1 MTLFFA
7 VLTPFVGAALVALA
21 SRLGRSHSAWAAA
34 AVTLASMLW
43 LAPSLHL
50 PFAGTTL
57 VQQHGWM
64 PALGL
69 DLAFR
74 LDGLA
79 LLFAGLILGI
89 GLLIVLYARYYLSER
104 DSMGRFYSYLMLFM
118 GSMLGIVLSENLI
131 QLLIF
136 WELTSLSSFL
146 LISYWQH
153 REEARQG
160 ARMAL
165 AVTGLGG
172 FAMLGGF
179 LLLGHIVGSY
189 ELSVVLA
196 SGDLIRAHPLYLP
209 TLLLVLLGVFTKS
222 AQFPFHFWLP
232 HAMAAPT
239 PVSAYL
245 HSATMVKAGVFLLA
259 RLYPALS
266 GTPEWFWLVSG
277 AGLATLLLGAYTALF
292 KHDLKGLL
300 AYSTI
305 SHLGLITLLFGL
317 STPLAA
323 VAGVFHIINH
333 ATFKASLFM
342 AAGIIDHEAGTRDM
356 RRLNG
361 LWKYMPYTATLAMV
375 AAAAMAG
382 VPLMNG
388 FLSKE
393 MFFAELV
400 HVSGSHIGGWLL
412 PTLATLAGA
421 FAVAYSI
428 RFIHDV
434 FFNGEPVDL
443 PHTPHEPP
451 RWMKVPV
458 EILVVLCLVVGIAPA
473 LTVAPL
479 LAVAAQDT
487 LQTALPEYSLAIWH
501 GLNPALMLSV
511 LATLGGV
518 TIYLLRRPLFGWH
531 ERYIDK
537 IDARIPYNALLDRLV
552 GLSRSVTR
560 MIDSGSLQRQVFLML
575 AAALALGI
583 APWLYGATPLRGTRD
598 GLPLDAVSLT
608 AASALIVATLA
619 TVWLHRQRFVALITI
634 GVVGLVVSLTFVK
647 FSAPDLALT
656 QLSVEIVTIV
666 LLLLALYFLPQHA
679 EPERSRAR
687 LWRDGVIALLAG
699 GGTAALAWGVM
710 TRPYETIAGYFL
722 ENSVPGGGG
731 SNVVNVILVDFRGY
745 DTLGEITVLALA
757 GLGILAMLQG
767 LQLPAPSRDGAGRT
781 WDADAHPAIMAT
793 LTRVLLPL
801 ALLVAAFILLRG
813 HNQPGGGF
821 IAGLVTAVALIV
833 QYLANGAEW
842 TNQRMRAP
850 PPTPLSP
857 DVGSPLPN
865 PLPRAGEG
873 ANAGPT
879 PTASPPPP
887 QPSPQM
893 GEGANAGPTPI
904 YDSHPLIVWGL
915 GIAGFTGLASW
926 LFGYPYLTSTHG
938 HLHWPLVGE
947 FELAS
952 AMAFDL
958 GVFLVVVGATLMIL
972 TKLGDLHH
980 APDHRKARH

>member
-21 SRLGRSHSAWAAA
+21 SRLGRAHSAWAAG
-34 AVTLASMLW
+34 AVTLAAMLW

-50 PFAGTTL
+50 PFDGTTL
-57 VQQHGWM
+57 IQQHDWM

-69 DLAFR
+69 NLAFR

-172 FAMLGGF
+172 FALLGGF

-189 ELSVVLA
+189 ELSDVLA
-196 SGDLIRAHPLYLP
+196 SGDLIRGHPLYVP

-277 AGLATLLLGAYTALF
+277 AGLATLLLGAYVALF
-292 KHDLKGLL
+292 KNDLKGLL

-333 ATFKASLFM
+333 AIFKASLFM

-361 LWKYMPYTATLAMV
+361 LWKFMPYTATLAMV
-375 AAAAMAG
+375 SAAAMAG
-382 VPLMNG
+382 VPLLNG

-393 MFFAELV
+393 MFFAEAIHIAKG
-400 HVSGSHIGGWLL
+400 HVAGWLL
-412 PTLATLAGA
+412 PKLVTLAGA

-443 PHTPHEPP
+443 PKTPHEPP

-473 LTVAPL
+473 LTVGPL
-479 LAVAAQDT
+479 LAVAAQST
-487 LQTALPEYSLAIWH
+487 LQAPLPEYSLAIWH
-501 GLNPALMLSV
+501 GLSSALMLSG
-511 LATLGGV
+511 LATAGGI
-518 TIYLLRRPLFGWH
+518 TIYLLRRPLYDWH
-531 ERYIDK
+531 ARHIDR
-537 IDARIPYNALLDRLV
+537 IDARVAYNALLNGLI
-552 GLSRSVTR
+552 GLSRFVTR
-560 MIDSGSLQRQVFLML
+560 LIDTGSLQRQVLFFLL
-575 AAALALGI
+575 AALTLGFV
-583 APWLYGATPLRGTRD
+583 PWLAGGTPLTGDRA
-598 GLPLDAVSLT
+598 GLPLDAGSLI
-608 AASALIVATLA
+608 AAGALITATLA
-619 TVWLHRQRFVALITI
+619 TVWWHRQRFTALVTL
-634 GVVGLVVSLTFVK
+634 GVVGLVVSLAFIK

-679 EPERSRAR
+679 APERDRAR
-687 LWRDGVIALLAG
+687 LTRDGAIALLAG
-699 GGTAALAWGVM
+699 GGAAALAWAVL
-710 TRPYETIAGYFL
+710 TRPYDTIAGYFL

-757 GLGILAMLQG
+757 GLGIVALLDNLRLDSPGHDA
-767 LQLPAPSRDGAGRT
+767 AGRN
-781 WDADAHPAIMAT
+781 WDSDVHPAVMAS
-793 LTRVLLPL
+793 LTRILLPL
-801 ALLVAAFILLRG
+801 ALLVAVFILLRG
-813 HNQPGGGF
+813 HNLPGGGF
-821 IAGLVTAVALIV
+821 IAGLITAVALIV
-833 QYLANGAEW
+833 QYLASGTHW
-842 TNQRMRAP
+842 THQRM
-850 PPTPLSP
+850 
-857 DVGSPLPN
+857 
-865 PLPRAGEG
+865 
-873 ANAGPT
+873 
-879 PTASPPPP
+879 AS
-887 QPSPQM
+887 
-893 GEGANAGPTPI
+893 
-904 YDSHPLIVWGL
+904 DSHPMVAWGL
-915 GIAGFTGLASW
+915 GIAALTGLASW
-926 LFGYPYLTSTHG
+926 LFGYPYLTSTFG
-938 HLHWPLVGE
+938 HMDWPIVGE

-952 AMAFDL
+952 AMMFDL

-972 TKLGDLHH
+972 TRLGSLHQ
-980 APDHRKARH
+980 ARPESKP

>member
-7 VLTPFVGAALVALA
+7 VLSPFFGAPLVAWI
-21 SRLGRSHSAWAAA
+21 SRFGRSHSAWAAG
-34 AVTLASMLW
+34 AVTLLSILF
-43 LAPSLHL
+43 LAPSFNL
-50 PFAGTTL
+50 PFAGITL
-57 VQQHGWM
+57 IQQHDWM

-69 DLAFR
+69 NLAFR

-79 LLFAGLILGI
+79 MLFAGLILGI
-89 GLLIVLYARYYLSER
+89 GLLIILYARYYLSER

-131 QLLIF
+131 QLLVF

-189 ELSVVLA
+189 ELSDVLT
-196 SGDLIRAHPLYLP
+196 SGDLIRAHPLYVP
-209 TLLLVLLGVFTKS
+209 TLVLILLGVFTKS

-259 RLYPALS
+259 RLFPALS

-277 AGLATLLLGAYTALF
+277 AGLATLLIGAYVALF

-300 AYSTI
+300 AYSTL

-323 VAGVFHIINH
+323 VAGVFHIMNH

-342 AAGIIDHEAGTRDM
+342 AAGIIDHETGTRDL
-356 RRLNG
+356 RRLHG
-361 LWKYMPYTATLAMV
+361 LWKFMPYTATLAMV

-382 VPLMNG
+382 VPLLNG

-393 MFFAELV
+393 MFFAEAMLISETL
-400 HVSGSHIGGWLL
+400 VSGWLFPAL
-412 PTLATLAGA
+412 VTLAGA
-421 FAVAYSI
+421 LAVAYSI

-443 PHTPHEPP
+443 PRTPHEPP

-479 LAVAAQDT
+479 LAVAAQGT
-487 LQTALPEYSLAIWH
+487 LQTTLPEYHLALWH
-501 GLNPALMLSV
+501 GINPALIMSL
-511 LATLGGV
+511 LALTGGAL
-518 TIYLLRRPLFGWH
+518 IYALRRPLFVWH
-531 ERYIDK
+531 ERSLDHL
-537 IDARIPYNALLDRLV
+537 DARIVYNALLNGLIVLARGITRL
-552 GLSRSVTR
+552 
-560 MIDSGSLQRQVFLML
+560 IDTGSLQRQVFLTL
-575 AAALALGI
+575 IAAVILGVS
-583 APWLYGATPLRGTRD
+583 PWLANDIPLTGSRN
-598 GLPLDAVSLT
+598 GLPLDAVSLL
-608 AASALIVATLA
+608 AASALIIATLA
-619 TVWLHRQRFVALITI
+619 TVWLHKQRFIALITI
-634 GVVGLVVSLTFVK
+634 GVVGLVVSLAFVK

-666 LLLLALYFLPQHA
+666 LLLLALYFLPQHGAA
-679 EPERSRAR
+679 EKDLGRV
-687 LWRDGVIALLAG
+687 WRDGVIALAAG
-699 GGTAALAWGVM
+699 AGTAALAWAVL
-710 TRPYETIAGYFL
+710 TRPYDTIAGYYL
-722 ENSVPGGGG
+722 ANSVPGGGG

-757 GLGILAMLQG
+757 GLGIVAMLQN
-767 LQLPAPSRDGAGRT
+767 LHLPAPAQDGSGRL
-781 WDADAHPAIMAT
+781 WDADTHPTIMAT
-793 LTRVLLPL
+793 LTQILLPL
-801 ALLVAAFILLRG
+801 ALLVAVFILLRG

-821 IAGLVTAVALIV
+821 IAGLITAVALIV
-833 QYLANGAEW
+833 QYLANGTHW
-842 TNQRMRAP
+842 THQRM
-850 PPTPLSP
+850 
-857 DVGSPLPN
+857 
-865 PLPRAGEG
+865 
-873 ANAGPT
+873 
-879 PTASPPPP
+879 
-887 QPSPQM
+887 PS
-893 GEGANAGPTPI
+893 
-904 YDSHPLIVWGL
+904 DSHPLIAWGL
-915 GIAGFTGLASW
+915 AIAAGTGLASW
-926 LFGYPYLTSTHG
+926 WFGAPFLTSTYG
-938 HLHWPLVGE
+938 HLNWPIVGE

-972 TKLGDLHH
+972 LNLGGLHH
-980 APDHRKARH
+980 TPPKHRSPH